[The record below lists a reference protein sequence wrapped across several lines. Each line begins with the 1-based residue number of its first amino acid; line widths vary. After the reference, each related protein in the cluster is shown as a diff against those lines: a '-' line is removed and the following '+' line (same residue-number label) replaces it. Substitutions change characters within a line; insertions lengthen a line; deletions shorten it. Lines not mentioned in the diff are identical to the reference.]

1 MSLSNVSET
10 ALLALVFNN
19 TSWANVGDATGLVGS
34 TAAGSFFIALHT
46 ADPGEAGNQSTSEA
60 NYTGYARVAVP
71 RTTLGWTVAGNQVS
85 NAALVQFGLCTAGSS
100 LVTHFSIGTA
110 STGTGSILL
119 KGALTASLN
128 VAAGI
133 QPQYAPGQLA
143 PTVD

>member
-60 NYTGYARVAVP
+60 NYTGYARVAKKIAFLSPMIKSSMDVP
-71 RTTLGWTVAGNQVS
+71 TTTDSS
-85 NAALVQFGLCTAGSS
+85 NLSNTIPFLIK
-100 LVTHFSIGTA
+100 F
-110 STGTGSILL
+110 
-119 KGALTASLN
+119 
-128 VAAGI
+128 
-133 QPQYAPGQLA
+133 
-143 PTVD
+143 